1 MKYGASRFSALS
13 VVILGAALGLWFGG
27 FSSAVSAQGLRTGN
41 EAPADLGAPPS
52 GMGRLYVFR
61 QVRSY
66 GAHIDG
72 MVTVNG
78 SPVQRT
84 APGSGFYCDVKP
96 GDYLIGVSGH
106 ERYAITV
113 SVAAGQWQYLSVS
126 LRHLAGVAVKTGAMT
141 SDQPLEVRLLQPDYG
156 ARRAHEYHLSQAN
169 CQP

>member
-1 MKYGASRFSALS
+1 MYITNRLPAFA
-13 VVILGAALGLWFGG
+13 VVLLWAALALRFGG
-27 FSSAVSAQGLRTGN
+27 FPSAASAQELKSGD
-41 EAPADLGAPPS
+41 EVPPDLGAPPS

-78 SPVQRT
+78 TPVRRT
-84 APGSGFYCDVKP
+84 AAGSGFYCDVKP
-96 GDYLIGVSGH
+96 GEYLIGVSGH
-106 ERYAITV
+106 DHKVVRV
-113 SVAAGQWQYLSVS
+113 SVAAGQWQYLSLS

-141 SDQPLEVRLLQPDYG
+141 SDQPLEVRLLEPDYG